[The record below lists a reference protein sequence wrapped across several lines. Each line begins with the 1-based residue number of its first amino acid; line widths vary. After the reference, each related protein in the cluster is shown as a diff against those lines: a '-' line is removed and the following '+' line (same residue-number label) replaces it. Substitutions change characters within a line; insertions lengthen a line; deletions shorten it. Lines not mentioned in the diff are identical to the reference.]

1 MKMKKMMNKTKWLIF
16 ALLFGLLGAH
26 IYHIIAPKSEVIEIE
41 KIDTIQICDTAYI
54 TDTLIF
60 QKTKLVPKEVY
71 ITKVDTVYD
80 NNYNP
85 IELITENKTYQDT
98 IICDKDT
105 AELQIFTSG
114 IKSNVDSINLNLRK
128 SNPVI
133 TNTITIEKLVKNNK
147 RISIGLQGG
156 YGYAFK
162 SKELTPYVGIGINVK
177 I

>member
-1 MKMKKMMNKTKWLIF
+1 MKTKWLIF
-16 ALLFGLLGAH
+16 AVIFALIGAH
-26 IYHIIAPKSEVIEIE
+26 TYHILGKKAEIIEIE
-41 KIDTIQICDTAYI
+41 KVDTIQICDTAYI
-54 TDTLIF
+54 RDTLIF

-80 NNYNP
+80 DNYNP

-105 AELQIFTSG
+105 AEFQIFTSG
-114 IKSNVDSINLNLRK
+114 IKSNVDSINLSLRK

-162 SKELTPYVGIGINVK
+162 SKELSPYIGVGININL
-177 I
+177 